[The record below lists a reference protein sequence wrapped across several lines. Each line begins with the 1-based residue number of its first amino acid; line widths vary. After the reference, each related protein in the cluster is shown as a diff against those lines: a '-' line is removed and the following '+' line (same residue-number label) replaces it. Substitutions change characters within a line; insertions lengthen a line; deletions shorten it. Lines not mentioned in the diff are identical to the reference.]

1 MAFKE
6 YKESLRNKAVRNF
19 MRGKISAEGI
29 AEETG
34 ANITTVYRWVREHR
48 LKNSKNTDSL
58 KKKIEKLEKTKELK
72 NGENPKRTKFIRL
85 ANQRVSRVLFNIR
98 LLGNLSN
105 KIHYSYENEDISK
118 IYQTIRDKL
127 DKTEGLFSYSIEKE
141 KDSFSLE

>member
-1 MAFKE
+1 M
-6 YKESLRNKAVRNF
+6 
-19 MRGKISAEGI
+19 
-29 AEETG
+29 
-34 ANITTVYRWVREHR
+34 
-48 LKNSKNTDSL
+48 
-58 KKKIEKLEKTKELK
+58 
-72 NGENPKRTKFIRL
+72 
-85 ANQRVSRVLFNIR
+85 RVSRVLFNIR